1 MVASSTTPSTFNLL
15 TELEAA
21 TRIGISLSTM
31 RRWRRAHTAPNHFRV
46 GGILRYR
53 PEDVDQFIAGHLKRE
68 VAR

>member
-1 MVASSTTPSTFNLL
+1 MVASSTTPSISNLL

-31 RRWRRAHTAPNHFRV
+31 RRWRRANTAPNYFRV

-53 PEDVDQFIAGHLKRE
+53 PEDIDKFIADHLKRE
-68 VAR
+68 VE